1 MNTSKIIMIVC
12 WALVAIVLIG
22 FMFWVLTGNLF
33 GIKTNFKIFDS
44 ISFNFDTIE
53 TLTGP
58 YNEVGTYKVPVDDIE
73 SISVDWVAGD
83 VTMTSYDG
91 DEIQIGEYAQRDLNN
106 NETLQYVIEDGIL
119 KIYYKHADVRSVNLR
134 KKIELLLPEN
144 LAKNLSQ
151 LMIESTSADVNLR
164 NVNVNELFIDVSSGF
179 VNLIDMEVLDI
190 TAKSI
195 SGDIRIKNI
204 ISTEIDLNS
213 ISGSLDLMNVNANIL
228 HTESTSGEQSLIGV
242 FRKISS
248 KSISGDIVIETSEIP
263 EELYAKNT
271 SGDIQLNIPTTDSL
285 VVSYSSVSGNF
296 SSTVPVLLQGNS
308 AAFEFITVS
317 GDIAINNLG

>member
-22 FMFWVLTGNLF
+22 FLFWVITGYLF
-33 GIKTNFKIFDS
+33 GIKTNFKISDS
-44 ISFNFDTIE
+44 ISLNFGIIE

-58 YNEVGTYKVPVDDIE
+58 YNEVGTYDVPVDDID

-91 DEIQIGEYAQRDLNN
+91 DEIQIREYAQRDLNN

-144 LAKNLSQ
+144 LAKNLNQ
-151 LMIESTSADVNLR
+151 LMIESTSADVNLG

-179 VNLIDMEVLDI
+179 VNLTDIEALDF
-190 TAKSI
+190 TGKSI
-195 SGDIRIKNI
+195 SGDIRLNNLIC
-204 ISTEIDLNS
+204 TEIDLTS
-213 ISGSLDLMNVNANIL
+213 ISGSLELMNVNAKIL
-228 HTESTSGEQSLIGV
+228 HTESTSGEQNLIGV
-242 FRKISS
+242 FREISS
-248 KSISGDIVIETSEIP
+248 ESISGDIVIKTTEIP

-285 VVSYSSVSGNF
+285 IVSYSSVSGNF
-296 SSTVPVLLQGNS
+296 SSTIPVLLQSNS
-308 AAFEFITVS
+308 AAFEFKTVS